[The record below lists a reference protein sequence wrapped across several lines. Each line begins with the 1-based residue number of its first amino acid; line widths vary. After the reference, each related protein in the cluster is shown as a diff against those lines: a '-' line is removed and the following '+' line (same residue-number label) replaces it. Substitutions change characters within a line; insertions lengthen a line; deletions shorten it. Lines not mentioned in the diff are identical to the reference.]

1 MESRIYIECLHIS
14 KEKRDNSVAKTQ
26 PQEWM
31 EEMIEEEIQVVINK
45 WNTEECKLKQ
55 HWVTIS
61 HP

>member
-1 MESRIYIECLHIS
+1 MESIIYIERLHIS

-45 WNTEECKLKQ
+45 
-55 HWVTIS
+55 
-61 HP
+61 